1 MNKNKI
7 KFLPLTLAA
16 LVSVCLFAGC
26 GKSSQSS
33 ASGDK
38 TEKVTFMLDWSPNTN
53 HTGLYVAKE
62 KGYFSELGLDVEI
75 VEASQSGAEASVAA
89 GSADFG
95 VSFQDTLVPAF
106 SAKEESILPITAVA
120 AIIQHNTSG
129 IVSPKDKNIL
139 SPKDMPGHS
148 YATWDLPIEQAI
160 IQKVVANDGG
170 SYDDISLI
178 STYVEDIG
186 GAFSSGIDSVWIYYA
201 WDGIACEK
209 KGLDTNFFYFK
220 DYADELDYYSPVIIA
235 NNDFLKNKPETTK
248 KFLSAVSK
256 GYEYAIENPDDAAQI
271 LVDANEGLDA
281 DICKASQKWLA
292 AQYKSDAARF
302 GEIDKN
308 RWDAFYKWVYDNKL
322 CEYEIPAG
330 FGFTNEYLPE

>member
-1 MNKNKI
+1 M
-7 KFLPLTLAA
+7 PLALAA
-16 LVSVCLFAGC
+16 LVFVCLFAGC
-26 GKSSQSS
+26 AESGSSKNDGQ
-33 ASGDK
+33 
-38 TEKVTFMLDWSPNTN
+38 TEKITFMLDWSPNTN

-62 KGYFSELGLDVEI
+62 KGYFSELGLEVEI
-75 VEASQSGAEASVAA
+75 IEASESGAEASVAA

-106 SAKEESILPITAVA
+106 SAKEDAILPITVVA

-160 IQKVVANDGG
+160 IKSVVTNDGG
-170 SYDDISLI
+170 SYDGISLV

-186 GAFSSGIDSVWIYYA
+186 AAFLSGIDSVWIYYA

-209 KGLDTNFFYFK
+209 NGLDTNFFYVR
-220 DYADELDYYSPVIIA
+220 DYAEELDYYSPVIIA
-235 NNDFLKNKPETTK
+235 NNDFLKNKPETAK

-281 DICKASQKWLA
+281 DICKASQEWLA
-292 AQYKSDAARF
+292 AQYKSDAAGF
-302 GEIDKN
+302 GVIDKE
-308 RWDAFYKWVYDNKL
+308 RWDAFYKWVYENEL
-322 CEYEIPAG
+322 CEYEIPSG
-330 FGFTNEYLPE
+330 FGFTNEYLPQ

>member
-1 MNKNKI
+1 MKKI
-7 KFLPLTLAA
+7 KFLPLALAA
-16 LVSVCLFAGC
+16 LVFVCLFTGC
-26 GKSSQSS
+26 AKSGSSEKDSQ
-33 ASGDK
+33 
-38 TEKVTFMLDWSPNTN
+38 TEKITFMLDWSPNTN

-62 KGYFSELGLDVEI
+62 KGYFSELGLEVKI
-75 VEASQSGAEASVAA
+75 VEASESGAEASVAA

-106 SAKEESILPITAVA
+106 SAREDAILPITAVA

-129 IVSPKDKNIL
+129 IVSPKDKKIL

-160 IQKVVANDGG
+160 IRSVVSNDGG
-170 SYDDISLI
+170 SYDDISLV

-186 GAFSSGIDSVWIYYA
+186 TAFSSGIDSVWIYYA

-209 KGLDTNFFYFK
+209 NGLDTDFFYIR

-235 NNDFLKNKPETTK
+235 NNDFLKNKPETAK

-256 GYEYAIENPDDAAQI
+256 GYEYAIRNPDEAAQI

-281 DICKASQKWLA
+281 DICKASQQWLA
-292 AQYKSDAARF
+292 SQYKSDAAKF
-302 GEIDKN
+302 GEIDKE
-308 RWDAFYKWVYDNKL
+308 RWDAFYKWVYGNGL
-322 CEYEIPAG
+322 CEYEIPSG

>member
-1 MNKNKI
+1 MSKNKI
-7 KFLPLTLAA
+7 KFLPLALAA

-38 TEKVTFMLDWSPNTN
+38 KEKITFMLDWSPNTN
-53 HTGLYVAKE
+53 HTGLYVAQE
-62 KGYFSELGLDVEI
+62 KGWFAELGIELEI
-75 VEASQSGAEASVAA
+75 VEASDAGAEASVAA

-106 SAKEESILPITAVA
+106 SAKEEAVLPITAVA

-139 SPKDMPGHS
+139 TPKDMPGHS

-170 SYDDISLI
+170 SYDDIKLI

-186 GAFSSGIDSVWIYYA
+186 AAFSSGVDSVWIYYA
-201 WDGIACEK
+201 WDGISCEK
-209 KGLDTNFFYFK
+209 KNIDTNFFYFK
-220 DYADELDYYSPVIIA
+220 DYADELDFYSPVIIA
-235 NNDFLKNKPETTK
+235 NNDFLKNKPDTAK

-256 GYEYAIENPDDAAQI
+256 GYEYAMENPDEAARI

-281 DICKASQKWLA
+281 DICTASQKWLA
-292 AQYKSDAARF
+292 SQYKADAAKF
-302 GEIDKN
+302 GVIDKN
-308 RWDAFYKWVYDNKL
+308 RWDSFYKWVYENKL
-322 CEYEIPAG
+322 CEYEIPSG
-330 FGFTNEYLPE
+330 FGFTNEYLPD

>member
-1 MNKNKI
+1 
-7 KFLPLTLAA
+7 
-16 LVSVCLFAGC
+16 
-26 GKSSQSS
+26 
-33 ASGDK
+33 
-38 TEKVTFMLDWSPNTN
+38 MLDWSPNTN

-62 KGYFSELGLDVEI
+62 KGYFSELGLEVKI
-75 VEASQSGAEASVAA
+75 VEASESGAEASVAA

-106 SAKEESILPITAVA
+106 SAREDAILPIIAVA

-160 IQKVVANDGG
+160 IRSVVSNDGG
-170 SYDDISLI
+170 SYDDISLV

-186 GAFSSGIDSVWIYYA
+186 AAFSSGIDSVWIYYA

-209 KGLDTNFFYFK
+209 NGLDTDFFYIR

-235 NNDFLKNKPETTK
+235 NNDFLKNKPETAK

-256 GYEYAIENPDDAAQI
+256 GYEYAIRNPDEAAQI

-281 DICKASQKWLA
+281 DICQASQQWLA
-292 AQYKSDAARF
+292 SQYKSDAARF
-302 GEIDKN
+302 GEIDKE
-308 RWDAFYKWVYDNKL
+308 RWDTFYKWVYENGL
-322 CEYEIPAG
+322 CEYEIPSS